1 MNPKFPGI
9 SRLARLLLSGLAGV
23 TAWGLLEAQPVCSID
38 LGNDTTICAGNTVT
52 LEGPAGF
59 PNYLWSTGE
68 VSQNITVAGAGSYSC
83 QVTYPTGNLVTNGNF
98 SGGNM
103 GFNTMFNYGTPLTNE
118 GNYWIGTNA
127 ALYHPQFQGTG
138 NGQFMMV
145 NAGWMHTGWRFWCQ
159 TLDVC
164 PGQTYVISF
173 RAASLATVNPPV
185 LAWFVNNS
193 WTGLEHTPPAT
204 QGQWQ
209 TFNLAWTAPAGTTSA
224 EFCIQ
229 VSSGWGT
236 GNDFGFD
243 DVDIRSTVVLN
254 DQITVN
260 VTPLPTFDLGPDLT
274 MCEGQSLILDAAVPG
289 GTYLWQDGSTNP
301 SVQASTAGNYN
312 VTVSANG
319 CSSTDDIDLAFNP
332 LPVVDLGPDLSL
344 CTGQS
349 VVLDVT
355 QPNASY
361 GWSDGSGAPTLTV
374 TGPGTYGVTVFQG
387 NCFASDQVDV
397 AYNAFPTVN
406 IGPDV
411 SVCAGDQFTF
421 DATTPGATYTW
432 HDGST
437 APTFTANSN
446 GPVTVDVTVN
456 NCTTSDQATL
466 TVTPYPAPDLGPDV
480 TVCPGTTVTLDV
492 TTPGAAYLWQDG
504 STGATFQ
511 ATTPGTYSV
520 DVTVNNCTTSDAITI
535 DHFGLPV
542 FDLPLNIALCQGND
556 VVLDAT
562 VPGASYVWSTGS
574 TNSTIT
580 VNATG
585 TYTVDVTLNGCTVSD
600 AVDVLVTPT
609 PAFDLGPDQA
619 VCPGDQVTLDATLA
633 GGTYVWNTGANT
645 PTLSVG
651 PGAYSVEVTVNN
663 CPATDAITVTAHP
676 AASVDLG
683 NDTTLCPGQVLVL
696 NANQLGASTVWQD
709 GSIGSTFTVSGP
721 GTYDVD
727 LTDANGCFAQ
737 DAIIVQY
744 ANPQVIDLGN
754 DTTLCSG
761 ATLTLNASVPGGSYT
776 WSTGSSAPSITVNT
790 AGSYSVIVVQ
800 GQCSSTDAVDVD
812 ISVPPI
818 VDLGSDTVLC
828 PGQTL
833 ALTAGGPGLTYA
845 WNTGAVSAN
854 LVVGVAGTYSV
865 IATNA
870 DGCADSDAIS
880 VSYASP
886 TAVDL
891 GSDITLCQGNT
902 AVLDATVPGATYLWS
917 TGETTPTI
925 TVGTANTYSVEIFQG
940 ACSVTDALNVQVNA
954 IPVFDLGSDVVLCA
968 GQTTVLDA
976 SVPGATH
983 LWSTGATTP
992 TITVG
997 TTGLYSVTATLNGCP
1012 VSDQVQVTVL
1022 STTAVDLG
1030 ADITLCQGNNAV
1042 LDATVPGA
1050 TYLWSTG
1057 ETTPTITV
1065 GTANTYS
1072 VEIFQGACSV
1082 TDALN
1087 VQVNAIPVFD
1097 LGSDVVL
1104 CAGQTT
1110 VLDATVPGAT
1120 HLWSTG
1126 ATTPSITVG
1135 TTGLYS
1141 VTATLN
1147 GCPVSDQ
1154 VQVTVLS
1161 TTAVDLGADITL
1173 CQGNTA
1179 VLDATVPGATY
1190 LWSTGETTPTITV
1203 GTANSYSVEIFQ
1215 GACSVTDALNVQVN
1229 AIPVFDLGSDVVL
1242 CAGQT
1247 TVLDAT
1253 VPGATHL
1260 WSTGATTP
1268 TITVGTTGLYSVTAT
1283 LNGCPVSDQVQV
1295 TVLSTTAVDLGSDIT
1310 LCQGN
1315 TAVLDATVPGA
1326 TYLWSTGQTTP
1337 SITVGTANTYS
1348 VEIFQGACS
1357 VTDAVNVQ
1365 VDPAPVFELGID
1377 QELCAGAT
1385 TILDATS
1392 PGSTYLW
1399 STGATTP
1406 TIVVGT
1412 AGNYSVTATINGC
1425 TLTDEVDI
1433 TVFTPLAIDLG
1444 PNATLC
1450 QGDELEL
1457 DATVPGATY
1466 LWSTG
1471 AVSPSITVN
1480 TSNTYSVQVFQ
1491 GGCSVADA
1499 IQVVVNTVPVL
1510 ELGDDQ
1516 VICAGESTVL
1526 NATAPG
1532 STYLWNTGATSPT
1545 IIVDASGTYGV
1556 IATLN
1561 GCTVADQV
1569 EVTVLTP
1576 DAVDLG
1582 DDEQIC
1588 LGNALTLDATL
1599 PGASYTWSTGASSPS
1614 LSITSAGTY
1623 WVVVQQGACT
1633 ASDTIV
1639 VAVTDPG
1646 QLDLGD
1652 DATFCTGDELVLDA
1666 TYPGATYLWSDG
1678 ITSPIRTVTLPGTY
1692 GLVRTLDGCEVDD
1705 EVTVLF
1711 NAPPVIDLGP
1721 AISLCPGESTM
1732 LDATLTNA
1740 SYAWST
1746 GSTASAI
1753 SVSTTDTYSVEVTVN
1768 GCTTTDAVNVT
1779 VVQGPVVDL
1788 GPDMTLC
1795 AGDQLVLSVAQPNAS
1810 YLWDDGTTGPTR
1822 TITTAGTF
1830 GVTVVRNGCSVE
1842 DEVMVNVFDPS
1853 VVDLGPDQ
1861 RLCPGEVTTL
1871 VCTAD
1876 ADLVWST
1883 GATASSISV
1892 NTAGTYWVE
1901 ADNGGCVVRDSMAVS
1916 YVPLVAPDLG
1926 ADRVLCDGD
1935 TLWLEVP
1942 VTAANIQWSNG
1953 SSDPRIALTSTT
1965 PISITATLENCSV
1978 TDAMQVYFLPP
1989 VIDLAPWTD
1998 STFCPFEELPL
2009 DAYVPFATYQWSD
2022 GSSGPVLDVTGIG
2035 TYSVAITTVCAN
2047 MERTITISE
2056 GSCAPLVNIPNAFT
2070 PNGDGFNDVFHVVLS
2085 AEPLDFELLIFD
2097 RWGER
2102 IFSST
2107 DPQAM
2112 WDGSYNGS
2120 LAQDGVYV
2128 YQVTYRKVA
2137 DTGVVSEKL
2146 TGHVTLLR

>member
-940 ACSVTDALNVQVNA
+940 ACSVTDA
-954 IPVFDLGSDVVLCA
+954 
-968 GQTTVLDA
+968 
-976 SVPGATH
+976 
-983 LWSTGATTP
+983 
-992 TITVG
+992 
-997 TTGLYSVTATLNGCP
+997 
-1012 VSDQVQVTVL
+1012 
-1022 STTAVDLG
+1022 
-1030 ADITLCQGNNAV
+1030 
-1042 LDATVPGA
+1042 
-1050 TYLWSTG
+1050 
-1057 ETTPTITV
+1057 
-1065 GTANTYS
+1065 
-1072 VEIFQGACSV
+1072 
-1082 TDALN
+1082 
-1087 VQVNAIPVFD
+1087 
-1097 LGSDVVL
+1097 
-1104 CAGQTT
+1104 
-1110 VLDATVPGAT
+1110 
-1120 HLWSTG
+1120 
-1126 ATTPSITVG
+1126 
-1135 TTGLYS
+1135 
-1141 VTATLN
+1141 
-1147 GCPVSDQ
+1147 
-1154 VQVTVLS
+1154 
-1161 TTAVDLGADITL
+1161 
-1173 CQGNTA
+1173 
-1179 VLDATVPGATY
+1179 
-1190 LWSTGETTPTITV
+1190 
-1203 GTANSYSVEIFQ
+1203 
-1215 GACSVTDALNVQVN
+1215 
-1229 AIPVFDLGSDVVL
+1229 
-1242 CAGQT
+1242 
-1247 TVLDAT
+1247 
-1253 VPGATHL
+1253 
-1260 WSTGATTP
+1260 
-1268 TITVGTTGLYSVTAT
+1268 
-1283 LNGCPVSDQVQV
+1283 
-1295 TVLSTTAVDLGSDIT
+1295 
-1310 LCQGN
+1310 
-1315 TAVLDATVPGA
+1315 
-1326 TYLWSTGQTTP
+1326 
-1337 SITVGTANTYS
+1337 
-1348 VEIFQGACS
+1348 
-1357 VTDAVNVQ
+1357 VNVQ

-1392 PGSTYLW
+1392 PGSAYLW

-1471 AVSPSITVN
+1471 AVSPTITVN

-1871 VCTAD
+1871 VCTAN